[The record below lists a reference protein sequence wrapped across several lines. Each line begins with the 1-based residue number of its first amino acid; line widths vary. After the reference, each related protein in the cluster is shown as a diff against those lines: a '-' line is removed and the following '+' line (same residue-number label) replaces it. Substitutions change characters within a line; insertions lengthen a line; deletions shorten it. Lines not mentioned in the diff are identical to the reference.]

1 MIGKDYEKLMKL
13 TYKFEQKELYPSFKI
28 RVYIHGF
35 WSEKKKKQ
43 RDRLQPVRGL
53 AWSDNFE
60 KEIIWFFMYLI
71 SGIHVPYSHS
81 VRSFFKMF
89 HI

>member
-35 WSEKKKKQ
+35 WSKKKKKTE

-53 AWSDNFE
+53 A
-60 KEIIWFFMYLI
+60 
-71 SGIHVPYSHS
+71 
-81 VRSFFKMF
+81 
-89 HI
+89 

>member
-35 WSEKKKKQ
+35 WSKKKKNRERQTATCQ
-43 RDRLQPVRGL
+43 RFSLKPQ
-53 AWSDNFE
+53 F
-60 KEIIWFFMYLI
+60 
-71 SGIHVPYSHS
+71 
-81 VRSFFKMF
+81 
-89 HI
+89 

>member
-28 RVYIHGF
+28 RDHSCVDSVQFEQLITSMVFGQ
-35 WSEKKKKQ
+35 KKKTE

-53 AWSDNFE
+53 A
-60 KEIIWFFMYLI
+60 
-71 SGIHVPYSHS
+71 
-81 VRSFFKMF
+81 
-89 HI
+89 